1 MSGINYTPIG
11 IIHTSFNEQSR
22 TPIQGVFSPESIGE
36 VEVYQKYSEGLKD
49 ISGFSYI
56 ILIYHFHLSRGYTLL
71 KKPFLDN
78 TEKGIFSIRHYDRP
92 NPVGISVVRLNEVK
106 DNRLIISE
114 VDIIDG
120 TPLLDIKPYIPDF
133 DSRDPEQNGWY
144 ADAPHLEDYRNR
156 NGIQPPRQA

>member
-11 IIHTSFNEQSR
+11 IIHTAYKEQSK
-22 TPIQGVFSPESIGE
+22 TPIQGVFSPDSIGE
-36 VEVYQKYSEGLKD
+36 IEVYRQYSEGLKD

-92 NPVGISVVRLNEVK
+92 NPIGFSIVRLNEIRE
-106 DNRLIISE
+106 NRLIISE

-133 DSRDPEQNGWY
+133 DIKEPEHNGWY

-156 NGIQPPRQA
+156 KGIQPHH